1 MVPSSPGRGWN
12 SLTQGQKIFIVALGA
27 LVIYGVIV
35 TFTQG
40 SGLGRYGNPSWW
52 LATGAIL
59 LIALP
64 FHEFAHA
71 YAAVRLGDQT
81 PRWQGRYT
89 LNPIRHLDLVG
100 SIMILFAGFGWAK
113 PVMWNPRN
121 ITVNQRVGRIIVAA
135 AGPLTNLTLAIIALI
150 VARMILGFTTNSLM
164 SPSLFGLSAST
175 NVLDFSDMMLNF
187 LVSFAYI
194 NVLLFVFNLL
204 PIPPLDGS
212 HILFS
217 LIPGNHD
224 ATYAMLSQYGFV
236 LLIGIVFLGGSFI
249 WSITG
254 VVMNLLT
261 SIILP
266 F

>member
-1 MVPSSPGRGWN
+1 MVPGTSGRGWN

-27 LVIYGVIV
+27 LVIYGVFA
-35 TFTQG
+35 TLTQG

-64 FHEFAHA
+64 FHEFAHTF
-71 YAAVRLGDQT
+71 AAVKLGDET

-121 ITVNQRVGRIIVAA
+121 ITVNQRVGRIVVAA
-135 AGPLTNLTLAIIALI
+135 AGPLTNLSLAIIALI
-150 VARMILGFTTNSLM
+150 LARLILAFTTNSLM
-164 SPSLFGLSAST
+164 SPSLFGGTASS
-175 NVLDFSDMMLNF
+175 NMLDFSDLVLGF
-187 LVSFAYI
+187 LSSFAYI

-224 ATYAMLSQYGFV
+224 ATYAMLAQYGFI

-249 WSITG
+249 WAITG
-254 VVMNLLT
+254 TVMNLLVT
-261 SIILP
+261 IILP
-266 F
+266 L